1 MITGIANASTMLPGE
16 LSVDTNSNITVA
28 VPSGMSM
35 LTSNTINITSS
46 QHNDEIIDD
55 TLEKYSL
62 NYITVTHKVAEHELM
77 KLKET
82 APDYADHIK
91 KNLTEKATEEV
102 SKKLTFTKK
111 FDKDLDVHHFN
122 GRVWVFTDDELKRL
136 IKEVTHAR

>member
-1 MITGIANASTMLPGE
+1 MITGISNLSAAAPGN
-16 LSVDTNSNITVA
+16 LDYDVDGNITVA
-28 VPSGMSM
+28 SSNGM
-35 LTSNTINITSS
+35 NTLASSDITSY
-46 QHNDEIIDD
+46 NEIIEDS
-55 TLEKYSL
+55 LEKYSL
-62 NYITVTHKVAEHELM
+62 NYVTVTHKVAEHELM

-136 IKEVTHAR
+136 LKEVANAR